1 MILSQ
6 VTVITVQVDKQL
18 KGGKMDEKGGFGRT
32 IRSSI
37 RRLSTR
43 NKMKPEQDGDMT
55 ILSEPDDE
63 NIGVMQRGGSVKRN
77 TSHARKRLR
86 PKVVEFEDAPVLGRL
101 N

>member
-1 MILSQ
+1 M
-6 VTVITVQVDKQL
+6 T
-18 KGGKMDEKGGFGRT
+18 GGKMEGREGFGRT

-43 NKMKPEQDGDMT
+43 NKIKPKQDIDMT

-63 NIGVMQRGGSVKRN
+63 NIGVNQRSGSVKRN
-77 TSHARKRLR
+77 TSHARKRMR
-86 PKVVEFEDAPVLGRL
+86 PRVVEFEDAPVLGHL